1 MTSGTTPG
9 GELPA
14 AATSGTAAAAPA
26 VPPWFR
32 AVVWDSLLGAL
43 CLLLPIPLVDD
54 MLLARMRRRMVERVA
69 ARWQVTLSPAQLA
82 LLAGGG
88 RRSLGRFLLKAA
100 IYPVKELLRKVLY
113 FLAIKDAVDTFSLL
127 FHQGYLLHAALSRG
141 ALGNGRAA
149 DGASG
154 RGGPVD
160 DAWVAATAAAVHGAL
175 AATDTRPLQRLL
187 VGVLRNSRQ
196 LLRATVRWLAS
207 RLGGR
212 RDAAPAVTALADEG
226 ATRQQL
232 GSPEAE
238 QLLDR
243 LLLALWGERGYLE
256 RLDAEL
262 GRRLPPG

>member
-1 MTSGTTPG
+1 MTPG
-9 GELPA
+9 SELPA
-14 AATSGTAAAAPA
+14 PATTGTAAAAPV

-54 MLLARMRRRMVERVA
+54 MLLGRMRRRMVERVA
-69 ARWQVTLSPAQLA
+69 ARWQVSLSPAQLA

-88 RRSLGRFLLKAA
+88 RGGIGRFLLKAA
-100 IYPVKELLRKVLY
+100 IYPVKEMLRKVLY

-141 ALGNGRAA
+141 ALG
-149 DGASG
+149 
-154 RGGPVD
+154 RGGPTD
-160 DAWVAATAAAVHGAL
+160 DARVAATAAAVHGAL
-175 AATDTRPLQRLL
+175 AAIDTRPLQRLL

-196 LLRATVRWLAS
+196 LVRATLRWLAS

-212 RDAAPAVTALADEG
+212 RDAVPAVTALADEG

-256 RLDAEL
+256 HLDAEL
-262 GRRLPPG
+262 ARRLWF